1 MCCENECDDIVLLRG
16 IPGNGVD
23 STVDNDNGT
32 FTITYTDGS
41 TFTSADLRGADGNGI
56 LSTVDNGDGTFTFNY
71 TNGSSFTTSNL
82 TGPAGS
88 FSGTVNYVSKFTGTG
103 DTLGDSQIRD
113 NGSNVG
119 INRAPL
125 PNYRVRVDTSTD
137 LFALTGAN
145 TSTTGGGHGVFG
157 LSSGVTASTNFGVLG
172 DALGSSV
179 QNVGVRG
186 QAAVGSAGKNV
197 GLVGRAASGAS
208 NYAVQLIDGTEG
220 IGKVLTCM
228 TAGGDGNWATP
239 ASGGKTW
246 FTVTGPNPFAALI
259 PNSGYVIRDTIGG
272 GTTNLTMP
280 SSGVVVGDEIK
291 IIATSKGIAGLPVLQ
306 RWALLQG
313 RASDVIYYDLWD
325 SYGANHESGVKSTA
339 TLWLF
344 NDVIDSITSNQKA
357 CVVIL
362 TCVEDLING
371 YSWNIEFPNN
381 ARL

>member
-125 PNYRVRVDTSTD
+125 TNYRVRVDTSTD

-145 TSTTGGGHGVFG
+145 TSITGGGHGVFG
-157 LSSGVTASTNFGVLG
+157 TAFGFTASTNFGVLG
-172 DALGSSV
+172 NASGSSV

-186 QAAVGSAGKNV
+186 EAGLSSAGKNV
-197 GLVGRAASGAS
+197 GLVGKAASGAF
-208 NYAVQLIDGTEG
+208 NYAVQLIDGTES

-239 ASGGKTW
+239 AASGGLTW
-246 FTVTGPNPFAALI
+246 NTVTGLAPGTIVMSGNNGYILHTTTGTAATLKL
-259 PNSGYVIRDTIGG
+259 PVYG
-272 GTTNLTMP
+272 GTSIGDVIEIVVAGPAVTVADWVL
-280 SSGVVVGDEIK
+280 SGNNAGDLFYVEHSDADGIAFM
-291 IIATSKGIAGLPVLQ
+291 ATSK
-306 RWALLQG
+306 
-313 RASDVIYYDLWD
+313 
-325 SYGANHESGVKSTA
+325 SGTGTYFTFDGVTISNENYKKTSMRMVCTIDKS
-339 TLWLF
+339 
-344 NDVIDSITSNQKA
+344 
-357 CVVIL
+357 
-362 TCVEDLING
+362 NG
-371 YSWNIEFPNN
+371 YQWEVVSSTNYRIS
-381 ARL
+381 